1 MGDVMKGTVRLLLAV
16 AGVAGATVQVLGAAP
31 PSTAA
36 ARTTGTRGALPAELP
51 DLVVTEFVVTG
62 PAVVRPLTVDVPV
75 KVVIKNIGTAAA
87 GRFTVCAEP
96 FPLVRVPPSPG
107 PVTVAALASDASL
120 EIQGKIA
127 IPIAHAPRR
136 ASLKLF
142 ARVDCCRPVQAAGC
156 SVIESR
162 EDNNVSAPLFV
173 QLP

>member
-1 MGDVMKGTVRLLLAV
+1 MKTTVWRLLAV
-16 AGVAGATVQVLGAAP
+16 ACFAGATVQALGAAP
-31 PSTAA
+31 PRGSAPKRTATPA
-36 ARTTGTRGALPAELP
+36 PLPAELP
-51 DLVVTEFVVTG
+51 DLVVSEFVATG

-75 KVVIKNIGTAAA
+75 KVVIKNVGTAAA

-96 FPLVRVPPSPG
+96 FPLVRVPPVPG
-107 PVTVAALASDASL
+107 PVIVAALASDASI

-127 IPIAHAPRR
+127 IPIAQAPRR

-142 ARVDCCRPVQAAGC
+142 AKADCCRPVQAAGC
-156 SVIESR
+156 SVVESR